1 MSRYPKLTI
10 VAATLVFAVASYSKA
25 PASTPPGSTA
35 ACKDGSY
42 STAASKSGACSGHG
56 GVKKWYGAAAEAS
69 AAPEAAPAAKST
81 KSKAEKSEKA
91 EKAEKA
97 PAPAVKTS
105 KSDKGDKSET
115 HAPAVSSQ
123 QAAATGQCKDGSY
136 STAASKSGAC
146 SGHGGVKDWYAGAAA
161 PALAP
166 AAAAAPMTRS
176 APAAASAPAPAPRA
190 TAAAT
195 APAMPA
201 AGGGKGQVW
210 VNKESKVYHCPSD
223 KWYGK
228 TKDGAYMSESSAV
241 AQGFHADHG
250 KACQ

>member
-56 GVKKWYGAAAEAS
+56 GVK
-69 AAPEAAPAAKST
+69 
-81 KSKAEKSEKA
+81 
-91 EKAEKA
+91 
-97 PAPAVKTS
+97 
-105 KSDKGDKSET
+105 
-115 HAPAVSSQ
+115 
-123 QAAATGQCKDGSY
+123 
-136 STAASKSGAC
+136 
-146 SGHGGVKDWYAGAAA
+146 DWYAGAAA
-161 PALAP
+161 PAVVP
-166 AAAAAPMTRS
+166 AAKTTYAP
-176 APAAASAPAPAPRA
+176 
-190 TAAAT
+190 
-195 APAMPA
+195 PAMPA
-201 AGGGKGQVW
+201 AGSGKGQVW
-210 VNKESKVYHCPSD
+210 VSKESKVYHCPSD

-228 TKDGAYMSESSAV
+228 TKDGAYISESSAV